1 MKTPLP
7 YPGGKQRRA
16 AEIVRLINAVKHNCY
31 CEPFAGGLSVL
42 FAKNIS
48 PCEIVNDK
56 NGVIVNFWKV
66 VRDWPEELLT
76 EMEALAISSEQL
88 HGEARKLVFGCQE
101 ADDLCKRDKIRTA
114 WAIWYLHRL
123 SIFGLS
129 ENNWRASNDRN
140 TSLNRMH
147 GQIREMKNGLF
158 ARMKHVQI
166 ANNDFEKVFN
176 IANGDKTIV
185 FFDPPYTAG
194 NAGSYD
200 AFTSED
206 MLRVV
211 ECCRRCEGNFIL
223 TCDYNEHLVDAP
235 EVKDGRWS
243 LRPTNNMSSIGNY
256 HSRHII
262 DEVIVHNI
270 KESQMEIMI

>member
-166 ANNDFEKVFN
+166 ANNDFEKCLISQTAIKRLSFLIRLTRQVTQ
-176 IANGDKTIV
+176 GLMMPSRVKTCCV
-185 FFDPPYTAG
+185 LLNVAG
-194 NAGSYD
+194 AVRAISY
-200 AFTSED
+200 
-206 MLRVV
+206 
-211 ECCRRCEGNFIL
+211 
-223 TCDYNEHLVDAP
+223 
-235 EVKDGRWS
+235 
-243 LRPTNNMSSIGNY
+243 
-256 HSRHII
+256 
-262 DEVIVHNI
+262 
-270 KESQMEIMI
+270 